1 MRDSKRGDSGQEG
14 CISLSGS
21 ENTGTGQ
28 ITVTD
33 KNGVTGT
40 YQTIEGKNGSNIDFH
55 IKFNG
60 TTSDDNPNYAII
72 RVEYNNYSCYHLIFV
87 RQGYGPD
94 DLIEG
99 GTRWFTQNN
108 VTKDRLTGNPL
119 DEGSMFKF
127 GNWNDAIAASNNKN
141 GKSPWTS
148 VAPDDFKKNA
158 AGESRLTLAG
168 GGSKK
173 WTDITSKVYNDTVG
187 FERPAGMRVAKY
199 ADYEALYSNPDIEQ
213 GFGVLYGDGATETA
227 ESLDDVY
234 GHTGEAAS
242 AKGMRG
248 CFVYNYKT
256 GKNLFFPIGASG
268 YGHRKNSI
276 KDGSDTEYHGLLRY
290 SCAARW
296 GYFPDG
302 PIGEFTYYDPDGNA
316 IKDEN
321 GNDKKGYTY
330 PDGVSDCPLFFDLF
344 RRPGA
349 IYWLEKSSKSD
360 LEPGDIMGWDFNYFT
375 FDFFPISRANFMGTA
390 ENTSDAVFIRC
401 VQ

>member
-1 MRDSKRGDSGQEG
+1 
-14 CISLSGS
+14 
-21 ENTGTGQ
+21 
-28 ITVTD
+28 
-33 KNGVTGT
+33 
-40 YQTIEGKNGSNIDFH
+40 
-55 IKFNG
+55 
-60 TTSDDNPNYAII
+60 
-72 RVEYNNYSCYHLIFV
+72 
-87 RQGYGPD
+87 
-94 DLIEG
+94 
-99 GTRWFTQNN
+99 
-108 VTKDRLTGNPL
+108 
-119 DEGSMFKF
+119 
-127 GNWNDAIAASNNKN
+127 
-141 GKSPWTS
+141 
-148 VAPDDFKKNA
+148 
-158 AGESRLTLAG
+158 
-168 GGSKK
+168 
-173 WTDITSKVYNDTVG
+173 
-187 FERPAGMRVAKY
+187 
-199 ADYEALYSNPDIEQ
+199 
-213 GFGVLYGDGATETA
+213 
-227 ESLDDVY
+227 
-234 GHTGEAAS
+234 
-242 AKGMRG
+242 MRG

-302 PIGEFTYYDPDGNA
+302 QIGPFTY
-316 IKDEN
+316 KDEN
-321 GNDKKGYTY
+321 GNDKTGYTY